1 MAGQLEMVEPM
12 NDQTLP
18 GISEPKPLAIPNT
31 QSQALELLQQAVS
44 AGTSPETLE
53 KLVALQERMMAH
65 DARSQFVAALSD
77 FQARCPVIVKR
88 KAVKDRGGRLL
99 YSFAPLEDIIAQVRP
114 LLCELGLSYSFDTET
129 YDDGRLVVTCIIRH
143 AAGHAEETVFSVPA
157 TQGHNTNAAQNAG
170 IQMTYGKRY
179 AFTGALGITTADT
192 DEDGNSEKLK
202 PISADKAADLLALVD
217 EVGANLDQFLVYLRV
232 AKIEDLPEADYSR
245 AVAALEAK
253 RRQK

>member
-1 MAGQLEMVEPM
+1 M
-12 NDQTLP
+12 NNQTLP
-18 GISEPKPLAIPNT
+18 GIAEPQALAIPNT
-31 QSQALELLQQAVS
+31 QAQALELLQQAVS

-53 KLVALQERMMAH
+53 KLVSLQERMLAH
-65 DARSQFVAALSD
+65 DARSQFVAALSA
-77 FQARCPVIVKR
+77 FQARCPVIAK
-88 KAVKDRGGRLL
+88 KKTVKDRSGRLL

-179 AFTGALGITTADT
+179 AFTGALGITTAD
-192 DEDGNSEKLK
+192 EDQDGQAQAIK
-202 PISADKAADLLALVD
+202 PISAIQAADLLSLVED
-217 EVGANLDQFLVYLRV
+217 VGANLDQFLKYLRV
-232 AKIEDLPEADYSR
+232 DTLGSLPERDYDR